1 MTSLRFYGNFLVTL
15 MCVITMT
22 QITYNTPSRAVSD
35 LQSPPPR
42 ALRALGIGD
51 CKSDTAL
58 LGCYNYYL
66 YYCAVL
72 NMYIIMTNLFMCSYN
87 QTSFIKQCFLI
98 IMFLS
103 ISQISSFLGQCVPY
117 VLIALL

>member
-1 MTSLRFYGNFLVTL
+1 

-22 QITYNTPSRAVSD
+22 QITYNTPSWAVSD

-58 LGCYNYYL
+58 HVITITYDL
-66 YYCAVL
+66 YCD
-72 NMYIIMTNLFMCSYN
+72 NF
-87 QTSFIKQCFLI
+87 
-98 IMFLS
+98 
-103 ISQISSFLGQCVPY
+103 
-117 VLIALL
+117 

>member
-1 MTSLRFYGNFLVTL
+1 

-58 LGCYNYYL
+58 LGCYNYYI
-66 YYCAVL
+66 VH
-72 NMYIIMTNLFMCSYN
+72 THD
-87 QTSFIKQCFLI
+87 
-98 IMFLS
+98 
-103 ISQISSFLGQCVPY
+103 
-117 VLIALL
+117 